1 MLKAATHH
9 APEWTPDFQFRI
21 AEVIAGLSAALDLAE
36 GQPPGHAARTCLIG
50 MRIADELKLEPAQR
64 DELFYALLLKDL
76 GGSTNAAKI
85 CYLFGTDDRRVKCD
99 LKAVDWSRM
108 SQTVQFLRRTV
119 MPDGAPLQRVLHAAV
134 FALEG
139 SGGPKKI
146 SQMRCEAGAD
156 FARRLGFSRGTAE
169 AIRNLDERWDGRGY
183 PAGLKAEEIPLSSRI
198 ASLAQTIDAFLR
210 IGGPVTAATI
220 AQERRG
226 SWFDPAVV
234 DAFLSFS
241 EEADFWQRVTGSN
254 PWAEAARIEPD
265 VQTFPADGAAR
276 DRIARIFAEV
286 VDTKSPWTWRHSEG
300 VAQIAVGIAK
310 VLGLP
315 EETLSRIHRA
325 GLLHDLGKLG
335 VSNLIL
341 DKPGNLTS
349 EEYVELRRHP
359 EFTHQILGS
368 ITAFH
373 DIAEMAATHHER
385 LDGRGYHRGIP
396 AVDLPV
402 ESRLLVVADIC
413 EALSARRPYRDAMP
427 HERVH
432 EILSKDAGTAV
443 CPECVEALKTYHDQN
458 DIINRVNDQL
468 NQVDQV
474 LASVGHHS

>member
-1 MLKAATHH
+1 MLKPATHH
-9 APEWTPDFQFRI
+9 APECTPDPQFRI
-21 AEVIAGLSAALDLAE
+21 AEVIAGLSSALDLAE
-36 GQPPGHAARTCLIG
+36 GQPQGHAARTCLIG
-50 MRIADELKLEPAQR
+50 MRIADELRLEAAER
-64 DELFYALLLKDL
+64 SELFYALLLKDL
-76 GGSTNAAKI
+76 GGSSNAAKI
-85 CYLFGTDDRRVKCD
+85 CYLFGADDRRVKSD

-108 SQTVQFLRRTV
+108 SQTVQFLNRAV

-146 SQMRCEAGAD
+146 SRMRCEAGAD
-156 FARRLGFSRGTAE
+156 FSRRLGFSRGTAE
-169 AIRNLDERWDGRGY
+169 AVLHVDERWDGRGY
-183 PAGLKAEEIPLSSRI
+183 PSGLTAEEIPLFGRV

-210 IGGPVTAATI
+210 IGGPLGAATI

-226 SWFDPAVV
+226 SWFDPSLV

-241 EEADFWQRVTGSN
+241 GDAAFWSRVTGSD
-254 PWAEAARIEPD
+254 PWKQVVQIEPG
-265 VQTFPADGAAR
+265 VPVFPADGAAL

-310 VLGLP
+310 VLGLS
-315 EETLSRIHRA
+315 EDSLSRIHRA

-349 EEYVELRRHP
+349 GEYVELRRHP

-368 ITAFH
+368 IAAFQ

-396 AVDLPV
+396 AIDLPV

-427 HERVH
+427 RERVH
-432 EILSKDAGTAV
+432 EILDKDAGTAV
-443 CPECVEALKTYHDQN
+443 CPDCVEALKTYHDRN
-458 DIINRVNDQL
+458 DIISRVNDQL
-468 NQVDQV
+468 NAVDHV
-474 LASVGHHS
+474 LAGIGQHS

>member
-1 MLKAATHH
+1 MLKPATRHAAECTSD
-9 APEWTPDFQFRI
+9 PQFRI
-21 AEVIAGLSAALDLAE
+21 AEVIARLSSALDLAE
-36 GQPPGHAARTCLIG
+36 GQAQGHAARTCLIG
-50 MRIADELKLEPAQR
+50 MRIADELKLKVAER
-64 DELFYALLLKDL
+64 SELFYALLLKDL

-85 CYLFGTDDRRVKCD
+85 CYLFGTDDRRVKSD
-99 LKAVDWSRM
+99 LKAVDWSKM
-108 SQTVQFLRRTV
+108 SQTIQFLRRTV
-119 MPDGAPLQRVLHAAV
+119 MPEGAPLQRVLHAAV

-146 SQMRCEAGAD
+146 SQMRCEAGAE
-156 FARRLGFSRGTAE
+156 FARRLGFSEGTA
-169 AIRNLDERWDGRGY
+169 AILHLDERWDGRGY
-183 PAGLKAEEIPLSSRI
+183 PWGLKGDEISLFGRI

-210 IGGPVTAATI
+210 IGGPEAAVKV

-226 SWFDPAVV
+226 SWFDPSLV
-234 DAFLSFS
+234 DAFSSLSGKA
-241 EEADFWQRVTGSN
+241 ELWTRVTGSD
-254 PWAEAARIEPD
+254 PWAEVVQIEPV
-265 VQTFPADGAAR
+265 VQVFPADGAAL

-310 VLGLP
+310 VLGLADAS
-315 EETLSRIHRA
+315 LSQIHRA

-359 EFTHQILGS
+359 EFTHQILSS
-368 ITAFH
+368 IAAFR

-396 AVDLPV
+396 AIDLPV

-427 HERVH
+427 RERVH
-432 EILSKDAGTAV
+432 EILTRDAGTAV

-458 DIINRVNDQL
+458 DVISRVNDQL

-474 LASVGHHS
+474 LAGIGHS

>member
-1 MLKAATHH
+1 
-9 APEWTPDFQFRI
+9 
-21 AEVIAGLSAALDLAE
+21 
-36 GQPPGHAARTCLIG
+36 
-50 MRIADELKLEPAQR
+50 
-64 DELFYALLLKDL
+64 
-76 GGSTNAAKI
+76 
-85 CYLFGTDDRRVKCD
+85 
-99 LKAVDWSRM
+99 
-108 SQTVQFLRRTV
+108 V

-139 SGGPKKI
+139 SGGPRKI

-156 FARRLGFSRGTAE
+156 FAQRLGFAKGTAT
-169 AIRNLDERWDGRGY
+169 AILHLDERWDGRGY
-183 PAGLKAEEIPLSSRI
+183 PWGLKEDEISLSGRI
-198 ASLAQTIDAFLR
+198 ACLAQSIETWFRA
-210 IGGPVTAATI
+210 GGPEAAAKI
-220 AQERRG
+220 AQDRRG
-226 SWFDPAVV
+226 TWFDPSLVG
-234 DAFLSFS
+234 AFRSFS
-241 EEADFWQRVTGSN
+241 GEAAFWTRIAGSD
-254 PWAEAARIEPD
+254 PWADVAGLEPAQE
-265 VQTFPADGAAR
+265 VFPADGAAL

-315 EETLSRIHRA
+315 EESLSRIHRA

-368 ITAFH
+368 IAAYQ

-396 AVDLPV
+396 AIDLPV

-427 HERVH
+427 RERVH
-432 EILSKDAGTAV
+432 EILTKDAGTAV

-458 DIINRVNDQL
+458 DIISRVNDQL
-468 NQVDQV
+468 NAVDHV
-474 LASVGHHS
+474 LASL